1 MRLSGEGEAG
11 VNGGGPGNLYITI
24 NVQAHEFFQREGDDL
39 IYDLPLNFAQAA
51 LGDEVEIPSLE
62 GRMSLKI
69 PAGTQSGRV
78 FQLRDKGMPHLRG
91 GGRGNELVRVRVI
104 TPTSI
109 TKEQRRLFE
118 QLGSSL
124 GSAELHEDKGIF
136 GRIRDEFKEKLT

>member
-1 MRLSGEGEAG
+1 
-11 VNGGGPGNLYITI
+11 
-24 NVQAHEFFQREGDDL
+24 
-39 IYDLPLNFAQAA
+39 
-51 LGDEVEIPSLE
+51 
-62 GRMSLKI
+62 
-69 PAGTQSGRV
+69 
-78 FQLRDKGMPHLRG
+78 MPHLRG